1 MAQEFWS
8 DKPLTITISGKS
20 PNNSGIPKID
30 ITGEKGI
37 ICGPSIT
44 STTTSLNS
52 SVSNKAAGSSA
63 NSVST
68 KFYASCQWDNPRIV
82 TTNVNTY
89 GNEPGCGKSTGN
101 IKVKVWWDSVKKGDS
116 SDDTYVEQ
124 TISNVTIKNAV
135 ETIDIT
141 GLSYSNGNPIPFKNG
156 AYALNGYNEF
166 DGIYVNYR
174 LKGEYHKSTATS
186 STNLTYMPIYDST
199 VRVNINNTYS
209 DSYTCVTPGTTEQY
223 IINGKYFIPTK
234 FNKST
239 SPASTTGSTDGGVV
253 GPGDTVATP
262 FPSGTFQIILQALGG
277 YRQPSTAVT
286 LDVAGFEP
294 ELVIE
299 SFTFSDSTQNTSG
312 TPTIVFGNGINP
324 AYVNV
329 SYSGDMNIEVD
340 SDTGQIASDTLA
352 ELFED
357 SVDRYKI
364 GEVTATCAFGTQI
377 VEQTVD
383 VYMAASIVSYIK
395 FTTIDNGTDSV
406 SISLPTLDTSVPTI
420 YYSTTGKN
428 FQQMSI
434 SYNNSQWLEFSKERP
449 IYIYGINPE
458 GFSKSDTTYVHFK
471 FNGTSKFNISGNIMG
486 LIDGFNEVTTI
497 PSFYCFYRLFLG
509 VGLIYDASALRLPAK
524 VIKGGAYYEMFSNC
538 NNMVA
543 GPDIDGTDNSGLV
556 GTRGMFKGCTSLVE
570 CPKFSFEKVG
580 DGACQEMFK
589 DCYELINPP
598 KILPATTLA
607 NSCYQSM
614 FYSCHK
620 LRFAPELPAK
630 TLVNGCY
637 SMMFADCKEL
647 RYVKALFTTNITNNI
662 GYTENWMLGVNTSTG
677 VFVKAVDATW
687 SLSGESGIPTN
698 WDYAYNYSNNEM
710 EIVNTLYEYNNGQF
724 SCDSLVYDSESLVEP
739 NTIILYRN
747 INGTLPKNSFTNAIK
762 TIVISPYI
770 RAINEQAFVPK
781 TIIGDK
787 AMHLTL
793 VDMRDAGKNTG
804 DGLNILGNRAFA
816 GNNVLKR
823 VFLPHSINTV
833 ANDIFYRCSQLAE
846 IWYDGTI
853 EEYNKNI
860 GTTSFGALINPK
872 CKIICTDGD
881 IVVSSEP
888 YYQGDYLTL
897 SALEDGEITI
907 TISSDLGPSFATYLS
922 YSKDKSVWER
932 TDIDGRE
939 HTITIPVSRG
949 DNVYLKGKAK
959 QWYDSSGP
967 GGASIN
973 SSANINVSGNIMSL
987 LYEDNFEDKT
997 VFPDNSN
1004 QAFNLLFYNNKHLC
1018 SAEKLILPATTLAVG
1033 CYRFMFSYC
1042 SSLTTAPALPA
1053 TKLVDMCYWG
1063 MFNGCTSLN
1072 SITML
1077 ATDISAWA
1085 CLDDW
1090 VSGVAATGTFTK
1102 AASMTSLPSGA
1113 FGIPTGWTVKNV

>member
-37 ICGPSIT
+37 ICGPTI
-44 STTTSLNS
+44 TTTTNSLDRT
-52 SVSNKAAGSSA
+52 VSNSAAGSSA

-68 KFYASCQWDNPRIV
+68 KFYASCQWDNPRIL

-89 GNEPGCGKSTGN
+89 GNIPGCGKSKGN
-101 IKVKVWWDSVKKGDS
+101 IKVKVWWDSAKKGDS

-156 AYALNGYNEF
+156 AYALDGYDEF
-166 DGIYVNYR
+166 NGIYVNYR

-199 VRVNINNTYS
+199 VKVSVNNTYF

-223 IINGKYFIPTK
+223 TIDGKYFIPTK
-234 FNKST
+234 FNEST
-239 SPASTTGSTDGGVV
+239 SAASTGGSIDIGGDIV

-277 YRQPSTAVT
+277 YRQPSTTVT
-286 LDVAGFEP
+286 LDVAGLEP

-312 TPTIVFGNGINP
+312 TPTIVFGNGVDP

-340 SDTGQIASDTLA
+340 SDTGQIASDTLT

-357 SVDRYKI
+357 SVERYKI
-364 GEVTATCAFGTQI
+364 GEVTATCTFGTQT

-406 SISLPTLDTSVPTI
+406 RIVLNVPNGSTPAFTSIPII
-420 YYSTTGKN
+420 YYSSTTGKN
-428 FQQMSI
+428 FQQMEVA
-434 SYNNSQWLEFSKERP
+434 YGNNIGQWLEFSNERP
-449 IYIYGINPE
+449 IYIYGDNPR
-458 GFSKSDTTYVHFK
+458 GFSKGENMYAQFQ
-471 FNGTSKFNISGNIMG
+471 FNGTSKINISGNIMG

-497 PSFYCFYRLFLG
+497 PSLYCFYKLFLG
-509 VGLIYDASALRLPAK
+509 VALIYDASALRLPAK
-524 VIKGGAYYEMFSNC
+524 VIKGAAYYEMFKNC

-543 GPDIDGTDNSGLV
+543 GPDIDGTDNSGYG
-556 GTRGMFKGCTSLVE
+556 GTTAMFYGCTSLVE

-580 DGACQEMFK
+580 SSACREMFMN
-589 DCYELINPP
+589 CYELINPP

-607 NSCYQSM
+607 DSCYQSM

-637 SMMFADCKEL
+637 KFMFADCKEL
-647 RYVKALFTTNITNNI
+647 RYVKALFTTNITNNT
-662 GYTENWMLGVNTSTG
+662 GYTTNWMYGVDTNTG

-687 SLSGESGIPTN
+687 SLSGASGIPTN

-710 EIVNTLYEYNNGQF
+710 QIVNTVYDTAYA
-724 SCDSLVYDSESLVEP
+724 SCDSLLQYADESLGEP
-739 NTIILYRN
+739 NIILLYNN
-747 INGTLPKNSFTNAIK
+747 INGTLPKNSFTNNIK

-770 RAINEQAFVPK
+770 RAINAQAFVPK
-781 TIIGDK
+781 TLVGEGDK
-787 AMHLTL
+787 VMHLTL
-793 VDMRDAGKNTG
+793 VDMRDAGKNAG
-804 DGLNILGNRAFA
+804 DGESYLTTLGERAFA

-823 VFLPHSINTV
+823 VFLPRGITNKG
-833 ANDIFYRCSQLAE
+833 NDIFYGCSQLTE

-853 EEYNKNI
+853 KEYNKNI
-860 GTTSFGALINPK
+860 GTTTFGALINPK

-881 IVVSSEP
+881 IAVS
-888 YYQGDYLTL
+888 
-897 SALEDGEITI
+897 
-907 TISSDLGPSFATYLS
+907 
-922 YSKDKSVWER
+922 
-932 TDIDGRE
+932 
-939 HTITIPVSRG
+939 
-949 DNVYLKGKAK
+949 N
-959 QWYDSSGP
+959 
-967 GGASIN
+967 
-973 SSANINVSGNIMSL
+973 
-987 LYEDNFEDKT
+987 
-997 VFPDNSN
+997 
-1004 QAFNLLFYNNKHLC
+1004 
-1018 SAEKLILPATTLAVG
+1018 
-1033 CYRFMFSYC
+1033 
-1042 SSLTTAPALPA
+1042 
-1053 TKLVDMCYWG
+1053 
-1063 MFNGCTSLN
+1063 
-1072 SITML
+1072 
-1077 ATDISAWA
+1077 
-1085 CLDDW
+1085 
-1090 VSGVAATGTFTK
+1090 
-1102 AASMTSLPSGA
+1102 
-1113 FGIPTGWTVKNV
+1113 

>member
-37 ICGPSIT
+37 ICGPNIT

-52 SVSNKAAGSSA
+52 SVSNNRAGSSA
-63 NSVST
+63 NSVSA
-68 KFYASCQWDNPRIV
+68 KFYASCQWDNPRTL

-89 GNEPGCGKSTGN
+89 GNLPGCGKSTGN
-101 IKVKVWWDSVKKGDS
+101 IKVKVWWDSVKKDDS

-141 GLSYSNGNPIPFKNG
+141 GLSYYNGNPIPFKNG
-156 AYALNGYNEF
+156 AYALDGYDEF
-166 DGIYVNYR
+166 NGIYVNYR

-199 VRVNINNTYS
+199 VSVNINNAYF
-209 DSYTCVTPGTTEQY
+209 DSYTCVPAGTVEQY
-223 IINGKYFIPTK
+223 TINGKYFIPTK
-234 FNKST
+234 FNDSAST
-239 SPASTTGSTDGGVV
+239 ASTTGSTDGGVV
-253 GPGDTVATP
+253 GPGDTVASP

-277 YRQPSTAVT
+277 YMQPSTAVT

-299 SFTFSDSTQNTSG
+299 SFTFSDCTQNTSG
-312 TPTIVFGNGINP
+312 MPTIVFGNGVDP

-329 SYSGDMNIEVD
+329 SYSGDTNIAVD
-340 SDTGQIASDTLA
+340 SDTGQIESDTLT

-357 SVDRYKI
+357 SVHRYKI
-364 GEVTATCAFGTQI
+364 GEVTATCTFGTQT

-395 FTTIDNGTDSV
+395 FTPISNGTDSV
-406 SISLPTLDTSVPTI
+406 NIELISTDNSTPPFTSIPFI
-420 YYSTTGKN
+420 YYSSTTGKN
-428 FQQMSI
+428 FQQMDI
-434 SYNNSQWLEFSKERP
+434 TYKTHDGQWYEFSKERP
-449 IYIYGINPE
+449 MYIYGFNPR
-458 GFSKSDTTYVHFK
+458 GFTKSDTMYIHFK
-471 FNGTSKFNISGNIMG
+471 FNGPSKFNISGNIMG

-497 PSFYCFYRLFLG
+497 PSLYCFYRLFLG

-524 VIKGGAYYEMFSNC
+524 VINGAAYYEMFSNC

-543 GPDIDGTDNSGLV
+543 GPDIDGTDNSKLG
-556 GTRGMFKGCTSLVE
+556 GTRAMFKGCKSLVE

-580 DGACQEMFK
+580 DSACQEMFM
-589 DCYELINPP
+589 DCNELINPP

-607 NSCYQSM
+607 NSCYRSM

-647 RYVKALFTTNITNNI
+647 RYVKALFTTNITNNT
-662 GYTENWMLGVNTSTG
+662 GYTTNWMYGVNTSTG

-687 SLSGESGIPTN
+687 SLSGASGIPTN

-710 EIVNTLYEYNNGQF
+710 EIVNTVYDTSFN
-724 SCDSLVYDSESLVEP
+724 SCGSLVYDSESLGEP
-739 NTIILYRN
+739 NTISLVNN
-747 INGTLPKNSFTNAIK
+747 INGTLPTNSFSNAIK

-770 RAINEQAFVPK
+770 RAINAQAFVPK
-781 TIIGDK
+781 TLLGDK

-793 VDMRDAGKNTG
+793 VDMRDAGKNAG
-804 DGLNILGNRAFA
+804 DGESYLTTLGERAFA

-823 VFLPHSINTV
+823 VFLPRGITTKG
-833 ANDIFYRCSQLAE
+833 NDIFYGCSQLTE

-860 GTTSFGALINPK
+860 GTTTFGALINPN
-872 CKIICTDGD
+872 CKIICTNGD
-881 IVVSSEP
+881 IAVS
-888 YYQGDYLTL
+888 
-897 SALEDGEITI
+897 
-907 TISSDLGPSFATYLS
+907 
-922 YSKDKSVWER
+922 
-932 TDIDGRE
+932 
-939 HTITIPVSRG
+939 
-949 DNVYLKGKAK
+949 N
-959 QWYDSSGP
+959 
-967 GGASIN
+967 
-973 SSANINVSGNIMSL
+973 
-987 LYEDNFEDKT
+987 
-997 VFPDNSN
+997 
-1004 QAFNLLFYNNKHLC
+1004 
-1018 SAEKLILPATTLAVG
+1018 
-1033 CYRFMFSYC
+1033 
-1042 SSLTTAPALPA
+1042 
-1053 TKLVDMCYWG
+1053 
-1063 MFNGCTSLN
+1063 
-1072 SITML
+1072 
-1077 ATDISAWA
+1077 
-1085 CLDDW
+1085 
-1090 VSGVAATGTFTK
+1090 
-1102 AASMTSLPSGA
+1102 
-1113 FGIPTGWTVKNV
+1113 

>member
-52 SVSNKAAGSSA
+52 TVSNNRAGSSA

-68 KFYASCQWDNPRIV
+68 NFYASCQWDNPKTL

-89 GNEPGCGKSTGN
+89 GNLPGCGKSTGN

-124 TISNVTIKNAV
+124 TISKVTIKNAV

-156 AYALNGYNEF
+156 AYALDGYNEF
-166 DGIYVNYR
+166 DGIYVNYM

-199 VRVNINNTYS
+199 VRVNINNTYF

-223 IINGKYFIPTK
+223 IIDGKYFIPTK
-234 FNKST
+234 FNEST
-239 SPASTTGSTDGGVV
+239 SAASTGGSIDIGDIV
-253 GPGDTVATP
+253 GPGDTTATP

-277 YRQPSTAVT
+277 HRQPSTAVT
-286 LDVAGFEP
+286 LDVTGLEP

-299 SFTFSDSTQNTSG
+299 SFTFSDSTQNISG
-312 TPTIVFGNGINP
+312 TPTIVFGNGVDP

-340 SDTGQIASDTLA
+340 SDTGQIASDTLTD
-352 ELFED
+352 LFED
-357 SVDRYKI
+357 SVHRYKI
-364 GEVTATCAFGTQI
+364 GEVTATCTFGTQT

-383 VYMAASIVSYIK
+383 VYMAASIISYIK
-395 FTTIDNGTDSV
+395 FTPIGNGTDSV
-406 SISLPTLDTSVPTI
+406 RIVLNSGDSTPAITSVPII
-420 YYSTTGKN
+420 YYSSNTGKN
-428 FQQMSI
+428 FQQAEVT
-434 SYNNSQWLEFSKERP
+434 NNGQWYEFSKERP
-449 IYIYGINPE
+449 MYIYGINPR
-458 GFSKSDTTYVHFK
+458 GFSKGENLYVQFQ

-497 PSFYCFYRLFLG
+497 PSLYCFYKLFLG
-509 VGLIYDASALRLPAK
+509 VSLIYDASALRLPAK
-524 VIKGGAYYEMFSNC
+524 VIKGAAYYEMFKNC

-543 GPDIDGTDNSGLV
+543 GPDIDGTDNSGYG
-556 GTRGMFKGCTSLVE
+556 GTTAMFYGCTSLVE

-580 DGACQEMFK
+580 SSACREMFMN
-589 DCYELINPP
+589 CYELINPP
-598 KILPATTLA
+598 KILPATTLVD
-607 NSCYQSM
+607 SCYQSM

-637 SMMFADCKEL
+637 KFMFADCKEL
-647 RYVKALFTTNITNNI
+647 RYVKALFTTNITNNT
-662 GYTENWMLGVNTSTG
+662 GYTTNWMYGVDTSTG

-687 SLSGESGIPTN
+687 SLSGASGIPAN

-710 EIVNTLYEYNNGQF
+710 EIVNTIYDTGQYT
-724 SCDSLVYDSESLVEP
+724 CGSLVADSESSSEP
-739 NTIILYRN
+739 NIISLYNN
-747 INGTLPKNSFTNAIK
+747 INGTLPTNSFTNAIE

-770 RAINEQAFVPK
+770 RAINEQAFVPN
-781 TIIGDK
+781 TLIGDK

-793 VDMRDAGKNTG
+793 VDMRDAGKNAG
-804 DGLNILGNRAFA
+804 DGESYLSTLGYKAFA

-823 VFLPHSINTV
+823 VFLPHSIRTKG
-833 ANDIFYRCSQLAE
+833 NDIFYGCSQLTE

-853 EEYNKNI
+853 KEYNKNI

-881 IVVSSEP
+881 IAVS
-888 YYQGDYLTL
+888 
-897 SALEDGEITI
+897 
-907 TISSDLGPSFATYLS
+907 
-922 YSKDKSVWER
+922 
-932 TDIDGRE
+932 
-939 HTITIPVSRG
+939 
-949 DNVYLKGKAK
+949 
-959 QWYDSSGP
+959 
-967 GGASIN
+967 
-973 SSANINVSGNIMSL
+973 
-987 LYEDNFEDKT
+987 
-997 VFPDNSN
+997 
-1004 QAFNLLFYNNKHLC
+1004 
-1018 SAEKLILPATTLAVG
+1018 
-1033 CYRFMFSYC
+1033 
-1042 SSLTTAPALPA
+1042 
-1053 TKLVDMCYWG
+1053 
-1063 MFNGCTSLN
+1063 
-1072 SITML
+1072 
-1077 ATDISAWA
+1077 
-1085 CLDDW
+1085 
-1090 VSGVAATGTFTK
+1090 
-1102 AASMTSLPSGA
+1102 
-1113 FGIPTGWTVKNV
+1113 